1 MPEPK
6 DTAIMFLSRMIR
18 VPKRLLL
25 RGHLIGALLTFLCI
39 ICPAS
44 GIPTQRD
51 VQQTPKANDQKGNQI
66 KFKDTT
72 NRKPAAHLEANPFI
86 KNSLN
91 WRSDLD
97 NSFICCGL
105 LLNNNTL
112 HITKNGLY
120 FVYTQATFSGNTCL
134 EGDSIFLSHSV
145 VLDSK
150 QFAEKTS
157 LLSAQKTACSEQR
170 KQGMQREKGSLV
182 SKPHATETSVLW
194 SRSIF
199 LGGTFALE
207 NGDILY
213 TVTQGQ
219 NHLALYPG
227 EAYFGLYAL

>member
-1 MPEPK
+1 
-6 DTAIMFLSRMIR
+6 MFLSRMIR

-44 GIPTQRD
+44 
-51 VQQTPKANDQKGNQI
+51 GNQI

-157 LLSAQKTACSEQR
+157 LLSAQKTAC
-170 KQGMQREKGSLV
+170 K
-182 SKPHATETSVLW
+182 TSVLW